1 MTQITN
7 TSPEVNL
14 QFGSALWGSKTLLR
28 AVELG
33 IFTHAA
39 A

>member
-1 MTQITN
+1 MNYITN
-7 TSPEVNL
+7 TSPEVSL

-33 IFTHAA
+33 ISNHVAA
-39 A
+39 